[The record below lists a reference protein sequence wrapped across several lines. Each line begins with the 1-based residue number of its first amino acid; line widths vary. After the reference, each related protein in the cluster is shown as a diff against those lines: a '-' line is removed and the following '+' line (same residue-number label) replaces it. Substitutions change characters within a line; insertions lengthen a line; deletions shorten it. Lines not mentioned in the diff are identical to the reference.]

1 MIAFLL
7 RPLAVLSSVIK
18 FYSLFALS
26 ALADAH
32 PVQTFV
38 VPEETARCA
47 LRVIGRQ
54 DECAIARTRADARL
68 FIVFLYIQAL
78 ARRNVHPVLIELTKI
93 FAGGHALSPVQLL
106 AAGALV

>member
-47 LRVIGRQ
+47 LRVLGGQ
-54 DECAIARTRADARL
+54 DECAVARTRADARL
-68 FIVFLYIQAL
+68 FVVLLYIQAL
-78 ARRNVHPVLIELTKI
+78 ARRNAHPVLIELTKI